1 MELTTLNKEYKLL
14 RDESAE
20 KFLKMTNIDPNIN
33 IVEEYQ
39 ITSDHTL
46 GNATAYFD
54 SYELALEYALDRVDY
69 RMILN
74 EDGQKPFILLV
85 NGKRNILKEDW
96 IIQNYMKLVIH
107 QVRQIEQEN
116 YFGCIK
122 LIIFAQTLEMVEK
135 HYLIE

>member
-33 IVEEYQ
+33 VVEEYW

-85 NGKRNILKEDW
+85 NGKAINTYGQLENFLNGEFKITTA
-96 IIQNYMKLVIH
+96 NVIDSN
-107 QVRQIEQEN
+107 VKRL
-116 YFGCIK
+116 YS
-122 LIIFAQTLEMVEK
+122 
-135 HYLIE
+135 